1 MDECHRAAIGCAFQV
16 RGETGDV
23 MRASDHDGARAV
35 HPGHRERGIERATY
49 EPGARQPLPVPRL
62 RDGCRVDD
70 CRCARLRHS
79 PLREL
84 VEIIGEQRQTVR
96 RVSHQVAV
104 DQHGADIGG
113 DVVAHADPH
122 QQLDRVRAERRGIVA
137 RGGIGCG
144 ERRHGGGAVVCV
156 GGGRGG

>member
-1 MDECHRAAIGCAFQV
+1 MTTVPVPCIPAIASAVSSARHR
-16 RGETGDV
+16 
-23 MRASDHDGARAV
+23 
-35 HPGHRERGIERATY
+35 
-49 EPGARQPLPVPRL
+49 EPGARQPLPVPCL

-70 CRCARLRHS
+70 CRRARLRHS

-84 VEIIGEQRQTVR
+84 VEIVGEQRQTVR

-113 DVVAHADPH
+113 DVVAHADPQ
-122 QQLDRVRAERRGIVA
+122 QQLDRVRAERRGVVA

-144 ERRHGGGAVVCV
+144 ERRHGGGAVRVRRRRS
-156 GGGRGG
+156 RGMTT